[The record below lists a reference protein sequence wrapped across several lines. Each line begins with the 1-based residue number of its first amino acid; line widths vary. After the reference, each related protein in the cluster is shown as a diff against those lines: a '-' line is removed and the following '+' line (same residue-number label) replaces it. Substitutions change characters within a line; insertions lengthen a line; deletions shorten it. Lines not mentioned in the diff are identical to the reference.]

1 MRIYIRVLTVAI
13 FVLSLSSF
21 ALALDLKDLK
31 GVQLNDGTL
40 IQGKVIESNI
50 YKVVI
55 EKMDGNR
62 VSVKFDDVS
71 NFLKDEQIEGDIK
84 QEVKQEVKKEME
96 QEKSVSPAQDTA
108 KGLYKGAN
116 FDLMAEISSIK
127 YEEPGLMEEKGMMY
141 GIVGSYAYHNDL
153 MLKVEGR
160 FSYGKVDYEGATWG
174 GTPVSANNIGDY
186 LFDFRGLIGYD
197 FAVLNATALT
207 PYIGFGYRYLNS
219 NSHKDPGFYERKSNY
234 IYIPIGV
241 EAVTNLNN
249 GWSWGAAIEYDFF
262 LWGKQKSYLSDLLPG
277 FNDVENRQ
285 NKGYGLR
292 GSINFVKKGEKV
304 GFIIEPFIRY
314 WNIKESKHSALTF
327 YGTYV
332 TDVWEPNNE
341 STEIGCNL
349 GVRF

>member
-1 MRIYIRVLTVAI
+1 MKIYIRVLAI
-13 FVLSLSSF
+13 TMFVLSLSSF

-40 IQGKVIESNI
+40 IQGKVIESNVYQVI
-50 YKVVI
+50 I

-71 NFLKDEQIEGDIK
+71 HFLKEEQAG
-84 QEVKQEVKKEME
+84 VTAR
-96 QEKSVSPAQDTA
+96 QEKFVSPVPDTA
-108 KGLYKGAN
+108 KGRYKGSN

-127 YEEPGLMEEKGMMY
+127 YKEPGMMEEKGMMY
-141 GIVGSYAYHNDL
+141 GIVGSYTYHNDL
-153 MLKVEGR
+153 MLKLEGR
-160 FSYGKVDYEGATWG
+160 FSYGKVDYEGVDLVS
-174 GTPVSANNIGDY
+174 GTPVAANNIGDY
-186 LFDFRGLIGYD
+186 LFEFRGLMGYD
-197 FAVLNATALT
+197 FTVLKATTLT
-207 PYIGFGYRYLNS
+207 PYVGFGYRYLND
-219 NSHKDPGFYERKSNY
+219 NLQKYAGGYERKSNY

-262 LWGKQKSYLSDLLPG
+262 LWGNQKSYCSDLLPG
-277 FNDVENRQ
+277 LNDVENRQ

-292 GSINFVKKGEKV
+292 GSINFVKKGDNID
-304 GFIIEPFIRY
+304 FIIEPFIRY
-314 WNIKESKHSALTF
+314 WNIKESKHSALTL

-332 TDVWEPNNE
+332 TDVWEPKNT